1 MKDFL
6 KFIVKPLA
14 AVAILSCVFIYLA
27 KMQHTAQEAELYQ
40 LRTKQFAIWEKM
52 TGNPNKLTLEEFI
65 IWKGTE

>member
-14 AVAILSCVFIYLA
+14 AVAILSCTFIYLA
-27 KMQHTAQEAELYQ
+27 NISYKAQEAELYQ
-40 LRTKQFAIWEKM
+40 LRTKQYAVWEKM

>member
-14 AVAILSCVFIYLA
+14 AVAILSSVFIYLA
-27 KMQHTAQEAELYQ
+27 NISHKAQEAETHKLYQ
-40 LRTKQFAIWEKM
+40 KQYAVWEKM